1 MKYIDSHA
9 HVNFNAYRDDYQE
22 VIKRAHEQGVGV
34 INVGSQITT
43 SRRAVEC
50 AKEFENVWAV
60 IGIHPLHLH
69 KQTFEHQDS
78 SELPA
83 TEIVTSGEEPDMESY
98 LELGRS
104 EKVVAI
110 GEVGLDYH
118 HFNEGDD
125 IEYLKTKQ
133 KKVLNDFIDLANKL
147 DKPVALHC
155 WDAYTD
161 MLEIL
166 TNNPVKRC
174 GVVHSFIGSYK
185 TARKFIELGYKI
197 GVNGVVTYTDSFDR
211 LLKEI
216 ELEHMLLE
224 TDCPY
229 LTPGDKRGSR
239 NEPTGVIAVAEHIAT
254 IKGVSVEKATDITT
268 NNAKEL
274 FNLAI

>member
-1 MKYIDSHA
+1 MKFIDSHA
-9 HVNFNAYRDDYQE
+9 HVNFNAYKDDYRE
-22 VIKRAHEQGVGV
+22 VINRALERGVGV

-43 SRRAVEC
+43 SQRAVAC
-50 AKEFENVWAV
+50 AEEFENVWAV

-78 SELPA
+78 SELPV
-83 TEIVTSGEEPDMESY
+83 TEIVTSGEEPDMQKY
-98 LELGRS
+98 FELGQNN
-104 EKVVAI
+104 KVVAI

-125 IEYLKTKQ
+125 IETLKIKQ
-133 KKVLNDFIDLANKL
+133 KKVLNDFIELANRL
-147 DKPVALHC
+147 DKPIMIHC

-161 MLEIL
+161 LLEIL
-166 TNNPVKRC
+166 ASNPVNKC
-174 GVVHSFIGSYK
+174 GVVHSFIGSHK

-197 GVNGVVTYTDSFDR
+197 GVNGVVTYSDSFNR
-211 LLKEI
+211 LIKEI

-239 NEPTGVIAVAEHIAT
+239 NEPTGVIAVAEHIAR
-254 IKGVSVEKATDITT
+254 IKGVTVNEVAETT
-268 NNAKEL
+268 IRNSRKL
-274 FNLAI
+274 FNL